1 MTHKIVQRGRRTT
14 GCWRRVAREEGN
26 NGAFGRLRSR
36 KYPALVL
43 SGPTRSGPARP
54 PGGPDDG
61 RDRYFLR
68 RTPRFAC
75 CWFFCPSK
83 RQQVFDV
90 STVERVAPGVT
101 RSKRLARF
109 PPSRARRRTPAV
121 AFAEPQPSGRS
132 PADATTGP
140 PVGVRAATQENGREP
155 CSLPFLTYSA
165 HGGLRQ
171 DPSEAG
177 ESRAVARNLG
187 AR

>member
-1 MTHKIVQRGRRTT
+1 MRRAWSTMTHNLVQQGCRTT
-14 GCWRRVAREEGN
+14 GCWRWIARWEGN

-43 SGPTRSGPARP
+43 SGPTRRGPARP

-75 CWFFCPSK
+75 CWFFCPNK

-109 PPSRARRRTPAV
+109 PPSRGGRPAPTV
-121 AFAEPQPSGRS
+121 AFGKTTAEGSEPRRCHDGPTGGRS
-132 PADATTGP
+132 GCDTRKWKGAL
-140 PVGVRAATQENGREP
+140 
-155 CSLPFLTYSA
+155 LPSI
-165 HGGLRQ
+165 
-171 DPSEAG
+171 
-177 ESRAVARNLG
+177 
-187 AR
+187 